1 MESKFEEKD
10 NIIRSKSFDFSVRIV
25 NLYKVLYYER
35 NEKKLSKQL
44 LRSGTSIGAN
54 IEEGIAAFSKKE
66 FIFKLQISYKEANES
81 FYWIKLLYRTNY
93 INDVEFESL
102 KLNIEEIIKLNE
114 KSIWKDALEEYNLID
129 N

>member
-35 NEKKLSKQL
+35 NEKTLSKQL

-66 FIFKLQISYKEANES
+66 FIFKLQISYKEVNES

-102 KLNIEEIIKLNE
+102 KLNIEEIIKLLI
-114 KSIWKDALEEYNLID
+114 SIIKTSKLNS
-129 N
+129 

>member
-66 FIFKLQISYKEANES
+66 FIYKLQISYKEANES
-81 FYWIKLLYRTNY
+81 FYWIKLLHRTDY
-93 INDVEFESL
+93 IKDVEFESL
-102 KLNIEEIIKLNE
+102 KLNIEEIIRLLTSIIKSSKLN
-114 KSIWKDALEEYNLID
+114 S
-129 N
+129 

>member
-35 NEKKLSKQL
+35 NEKTRSKQL

-81 FYWIKLLYRTNY
+81 FYWIKLLHRTDY

-102 KLNIEEIIKLNE
+102 KLKIEEIIRLPTSIIKSSKLN
-114 KSIWKDALEEYNLID
+114 S
-129 N
+129 

>member
-35 NEKKLSKQL
+35 NEKTLSKQL

-102 KLNIEEIIKLNE
+102 KLNIEEIIKLLI
-114 KSIWKDALEEYNLID
+114 SIIKTSKLNS
-129 N
+129 

>member
-35 NEKKLSKQL
+35 NEKTLSKQL

-81 FYWIKLLYRTNY
+81 FYWLKLLHRTDY

-102 KLNIEEIIKLNE
+102 KLNIEEIIRLLTSIIKSSKLN
-114 KSIWKDALEEYNLID
+114 S
-129 N
+129 

>member
-35 NEKKLSKQL
+35 NEKTLSKQL

-102 KLNIEEIIKLNE
+102 KLNIEEIIKLLI
-114 KSIWKDALEEYNLID
+114 SIIKTSKLTS
-129 N
+129 

>member
-35 NEKKLSKQL
+35 NEKTLSKQL

-81 FYWIKLLYRTNY
+81 FYWIKLLHRTDY
-93 INDVEFESL
+93 IKDVEFESL
-102 KLNIEEIIKLNE
+102 KLNIEENKKLLISIIKTSKLN
-114 KSIWKDALEEYNLID
+114 S
-129 N
+129 

>member
-35 NEKKLSKQL
+35 NEKTLSKQL

-54 IEEGIAAFSKKE
+54 IEEGIAAFSTKE

-102 KLNIEEIIKLNE
+102 KLNLEEIIRLLTSIIKSSKLN
-114 KSIWKDALEEYNLID
+114 S
-129 N
+129 

>member
-35 NEKKLSKQL
+35 NEKTLSKQL
-44 LRSGTSIGAN
+44 WRSGTSIGAN

-102 KLNIEEIIKLNE
+102 KLNIEEIIKLLTSII
-114 KSIWKDALEEYNLID
+114 KSSKLNS
-129 N
+129 

>member
-66 FIFKLQISYKEANES
+66 FIFKLQISYKEVNES

-102 KLNIEEIIKLNE
+102 KLNIEEIIKLLTSII
-114 KSIWKDALEEYNLID
+114 KSSKLNS
-129 N
+129 

>member
-1 MESKFEEKD
+1 MEDQFKEKD
-10 NIIRSKSFDFSVRIV
+10 NVIRHKSFEFSVRIV

-35 NEKKLSKQL
+35 NEKTLSKQL

-66 FIFKLQISYKEANES
+66 FIFKLQTSYKEANES
-81 FYWIKLLYRTNY
+81 FYWIKLLHRTDY

-102 KLNIEEIIKLNE
+102 KLNIEEIIKLLI
-114 KSIWKDALEEYNLID
+114 SIIKTSKLNS
-129 N
+129 

>member
-35 NEKKLSKQL
+35 NEKTLSKQL

-66 FIFKLQISYKEANES
+66 FIYKLQISYKEANES

-93 INDVEFESL
+93 ISDVEFESL
-102 KLNIEEIIKLNE
+102 KLKIEEIIKLLI
-114 KSIWKDALEEYNLID
+114 SIIKTSKLNS
-129 N
+129 

>member
-35 NEKKLSKQL
+35 NEKTLSKQL

-66 FIFKLQISYKEANES
+66 FIYKLQISYKEANES

-102 KLNIEEIIKLNE
+102 KLNIEEIIRLLTSIIKSSKLN
-114 KSIWKDALEEYNLID
+114 S
-129 N
+129 

>member
-35 NEKKLSKQL
+35 NEKTLSKQL

-66 FIFKLQISYKEANES
+66 FIYKLQISYKEANES
-81 FYWIKLLYRTNY
+81 FYWIKLLHRTDY
-93 INDVEFESL
+93 IKDVEFEYL
-102 KLNIEEIIKLNE
+102 KLNLEEIIRLLTSIIKSSKLN
-114 KSIWKDALEEYNLID
+114 S
-129 N
+129 

>member
-93 INDVEFESL
+93 ISDVEFESL
-102 KLNIEEIIKLNE
+102 KLNIEEIIKLLTSII
-114 KSIWKDALEEYNLID
+114 KSSKLNS
-129 N
+129 

>member
-81 FYWIKLLYRTNY
+81 FYWIKLLHRTDY

-102 KLNIEEIIKLNE
+102 KLNIEEIIKLLI
-114 KSIWKDALEEYNLID
+114 SIIKTSKLNS
-129 N
+129 

>member
-81 FYWIKLLYRTNY
+81 FYWIKLLHRTDY

-102 KLNIEEIIKLNE
+102 KLNIEEIIKLLTSII
-114 KSIWKDALEEYNLID
+114 KSSKLNS
-129 N
+129 

>member
-35 NEKKLSKQL
+35 NEKTLSKQL

-81 FYWIKLLYRTNY
+81 FYWIKLLHRTDY

-102 KLNIEEIIKLNE
+102 KLNIEEIIKLLTSII
-114 KSIWKDALEEYNLID
+114 KSSKLNS
-129 N
+129 

>member
-35 NEKKLSKQL
+35 NEKTLSKQL

-66 FIFKLQISYKEANES
+66 FIYKLQISYKEANES

-102 KLNIEEIIKLNE
+102 KLNIEEIIKLLI
-114 KSIWKDALEEYNLID
+114 SIIKTSKLNS
-129 N
+129 

>member
-1 MESKFEEKD
+1 MEDQFKEKD
-10 NIIRSKSFDFSVRIV
+10 NVIRHKSFEFSVRIV

-35 NEKKLSKQL
+35 NEKTLSKQL

-81 FYWIKLLYRTNY
+81 FYWIKLLHRTDY

-102 KLNIEEIIKLNE
+102 KIKIEEIIKLLI
-114 KSIWKDALEEYNLID
+114 SIIKTSKLNS
-129 N
+129 

>member
-35 NEKKLSKQL
+35 NEKTLSKQL

-66 FIFKLQISYKEANES
+66 FIYKLQISYKEANES

-102 KLNIEEIIKLNE
+102 KLNVEEIIKLLTSII
-114 KSIWKDALEEYNLID
+114 KSSKLNS
-129 N
+129 